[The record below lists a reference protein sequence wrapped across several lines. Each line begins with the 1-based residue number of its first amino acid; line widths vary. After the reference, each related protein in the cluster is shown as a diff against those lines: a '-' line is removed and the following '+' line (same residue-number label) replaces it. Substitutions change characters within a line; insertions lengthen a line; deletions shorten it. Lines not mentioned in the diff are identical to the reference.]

1 MVAEAHQ
8 NVLKLR
14 RSVNDRKVVLDR
26 DLRVEIALL
35 SAVDKNLLRCIF
47 FHRALD
53 ARYVYQATFS
63 LNDPTTSTYSP
74 SSFLILYKWP
84 ASKYFAPEFH
94 YRRSVYFLFVY

>member
-1 MVAEAHQ
+1 MYQLELQPVVAEAHQ

-47 FHRALD
+47 FPRALD

-63 LNDPTTSTYSP
+63 LNSP
-74 SSFLILYKWP
+74 LPVHTLHRAF
-84 ASKYFAPEFH
+84 
-94 YRRSVYFLFVY
+94 